1 MMMLGLGGVCFCV
14 WGVYDVCF
22 VMKKKFGNCVVFIYE
37 IIGIKISPPT
47 KKMYEYYYLPRTIRA
62 MTHSNVIP
70 SKSAIVVR
78 VGALPAAGSI
88 PYRSIITLNPMPRKT
103 CKKIIE
109 FVITKKRERKRKVSK
124 TYAHSN
130 DTPHRHRYCE
140 RRFRVVWIFNEYL

>member
-103 CKKIIE
+103 CTNRIQN
-109 FVITKKRERKRKVSK
+109 TKNQRREREKSIKYVRSQQRQS
-124 TYAHSN
+124 TS
-130 DTPHRHRYCE
+130 P
-140 RRFRVVWIFNEYL
+140 

>member
-103 CKKIIE
+103 CTNRIQN
-109 FVITKKRERKRKVSK
+109 TMNQRREREKSIKYVRSQQRQS
-124 TYAHSN
+124 TS
-130 DTPHRHRYCE
+130 P
-140 RRFRVVWIFNEYL
+140 